1 MDRIVFRTQSV
12 IYDGVF
18 LVIFTKERYIIDGQ
32 KWTKIII
39 KHIHGRD

>member
-18 LVIFTKERYIIDGQ
+18 FVIFTKERDIINGQ